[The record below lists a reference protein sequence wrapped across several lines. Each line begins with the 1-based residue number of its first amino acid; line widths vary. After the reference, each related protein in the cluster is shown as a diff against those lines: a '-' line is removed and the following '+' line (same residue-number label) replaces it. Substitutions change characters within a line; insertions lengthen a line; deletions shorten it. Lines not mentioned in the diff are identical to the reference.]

1 MDVAVG
7 GGDEADVHMQFIV
20 AANAGVGAVLQE
32 TEQFGLERA
41 AHVADFVQEDG
52 AVVGFLDAA
61 EFLFDGAGEGAL
73 FMAEKFAFQEVFRNG
88 GAVDADVIVLAPLA
102 QTVQGAGDEF
112 LARAAFAQDQN
123 GGVGRAEFCD
133 QLAQLLHPG

>member
-1 MDVAVG
+1 MDIAVG
-7 GGDEADVHMQFIV
+7 RGNETDVHMQFIV
-20 AANAGVGAVLQE
+20 AADAGVSAVLQK

-61 EFLFDGAGEGAL
+61 EFLFDGAGEGAF

-102 QTVQGAGDEF
+102 QSVQW
-112 LARAAFAQDQN
+112 R
-123 GGVGRAEFCD
+123 RR
-133 QLAQLLHPG
+133 